1 MRILIDELSTLLGA
15 SSLFLG
21 DAISEKYYAD
31 WSGADACAPAVLVK
45 PKTTEQL
52 SQIMAL
58 CHQYDQSVVVQGGLT
73 GLAGGATP
81 LDGELAVSLERMQ
94 GIEEIDPVAMTL
106 TALAGTPLQVL
117 QDAADE
123 HHLSLPLDL
132 GARGS
137 CQIGGNVS
145 TNAGGT
151 EVIRYGM
158 TRALVLG
165 LEAVLADGTVI
176 TAMNKMVK
184 NNSGYDLKHL
194 FIGSEGTLGIVTRV
208 VLQLQPKA
216 GSSHTALC
224 GLDSYES
231 ATQLLVELKRNLGS
245 GLTGFEL
252 MWDNYYNK
260 VLEVITGLVDPLEDK
275 FPFYLLVEYK
285 DNDAELGSERFESA
299 LFQQLESGVITDAVI
314 AKSHQD
320 AATFWQ
326 IRDGIGE
333 LLQILGPVSNQDVSL
348 PITEIGVFAKDLNKR
363 LVAKY
368 PNIDLLLFG
377 HVGDNNLH
385 AVAYTGLEEDKFKIN
400 HDIMLMIGEYS
411 GAITAEHGIGVLKR
425 DYLSHS
431 RSESEISLMK
441 TLKSAMDPKG
451 ILNPGRVL
459 R

>member
-1 MRILIDELSTLLGA
+1 MRALIDELSALLGA

-21 DAISEKYYAD
+21 DDISEKYYAD
-31 WSGADACAPAVLVK
+31 WSGAEPCAPAALVK
-45 PKTTEQL
+45 PNTTDQL
-52 SQIMAL
+52 SKVIAL

-73 GLAGGATP
+73 GLAGGGTP
-81 LDGELAVSLERMQ
+81 LDGELAISLERMQ
-94 GIEEIDPVAMTL
+94 GIEEIDPIGMTL
-106 TALAGTPLQVL
+106 TALAGTPLQVV
-117 QDAADE
+117 QDAAEE
-123 HHLSLPLDL
+123 HNLFFPLDL
-132 GARGS
+132 AARGS
-137 CQIGGNVS
+137 CQIGGNIS

-158 TRALVLG
+158 TRSLVLG

-176 TAMNKMVK
+176 DATNKMIK

-224 GLDSYES
+224 GLSSYES
-231 ATQLLVELKRNLGS
+231 ATQLLVELKRSLGS

-260 VLEVITGLVDPLEDK
+260 VLETITSLADPLEGA

-285 DNDAELGSERFESA
+285 DNDAELGAERFESA
-299 LFQQLESGVITDAVI
+299 LFEQLESGIITGAVI

-320 AATFWQ
+320 AAVFWQ

-333 LLQILGPVSNQDVSL
+333 LFQVLGPVSNQDVSL
-348 PITEIGVFAKDLNKR
+348 PISEIGIFAKDLKER

-368 PNIDLLLFG
+368 PNITLLLFG
-377 HVGDNNLH
+377 HIGDNNLH

-425 DYLSHS
+425 DYLSQS
-431 RSESEISLMK
+431 RSESEIDLMK

-451 ILNPGRVL
+451 ILNPGRVIK
-459 R
+459 